1 MDLKEYLKEEKRL
14 YIRDLKKR
22 KVLLWEAFEI
32 LELEDEKKIIIKKMK
47 EIDMEL
53 EEAIRND

>member
-22 KVLLWEAFEI
+22 KVLLWEAFEN